1 MVVDDDLNLAEG
13 QTESKNSH
21 GLCGLLKQKER
32 VVPKTNKGQ
41 SVESENDNDKKME
54 GCHAPRRMSG
64 TVDSP

>member
-32 VVPKTNKGQ
+32 VVPQNK
-41 SVESENDNDKKME
+41 
-54 GCHAPRRMSG
+54 
-64 TVDSP
+64 